1 MNNSWTEERRKQLE
15 FLLREDFSILEI
27 AEVLGV
33 SHATIYNEL
42 KKHLSVEEYS
52 KKRFRKYSAE
62 RAMNKIGRASCRE
75 RVCDLV

>member
-52 KKRFRKYSAE
+52 AE
-62 RAMNKIGRASCRE
+62 RAMNKEI
-75 RVCDLV
+75 DLMKKKLKGE